1 MNTILVVEDSL
12 TDMELLTLCLKKDGY
27 VVVNVRSVEEAQSEL
42 NRQKPDL
49 IVLDVILPGQSGFE
63 FCRRIKADSATKAIP
78 VIISSTKDTD
88 LDKTWGSMAGADAYL
103 TKPVDQTALLNTVRQ
118 LIRR

>member
-1 MNTILVVEDSL
+1 MNTVLVVEDSA
-12 TDMELLTLCLKKDGY
+12 TDMELLTLCLKKDGFA
-27 VVVNVRSVEEAQSEL
+27 VVSTQSVEEAEAVL
-42 NRQKPDL
+42 ERQTPDL
-49 IVLDVILPGQSGFE
+49 MILDVILPGQSGFE
-63 FCRRIKADSATKAIP
+63 FCRKVKADPTTKGIP

-103 TKPVDQTALLNTVRQ
+103 TKPIDQTELLNTVRQ